1 LEEVVM
7 DPTFWAGRKVFL
19 TGHTGF
25 KGGWLALWLQQ
36 AGAQVLGYSLAPP
49 SSPSMFEEAGVGVGM
64 RTVFGDIRDLQK
76 ISTAMGEFRPEVVF
90 HLAAQSLVR
99 LSYADPVGTYA
110 TNVMGTVNVLEA
122 IRAVDSVRAA
132 VVISSDKCYENNEWV
147 WGYRETD
154 PMGGYDPY
162 SSSKGC
168 TELVSAAY
176 RQSYFSPAV
185 RSDSD
190 VRLASGRAGNVIGG
204 GDWATDR
211 LVPDFIRAM
220 SLDEPIHIR
229 NPQAQRPWQHVLE
242 PLSGYVLLAERLMGL
257 NGPDFTSGWNFG
269 PEDKDAITVSA
280 IVKKLTD
287 LWGPKAT
294 YRIAEGE
301 HLHEAAFL
309 KLDCSKARA
318 RLGWRPRIDVDAAL
332 TWTVE
337 WHKSNIAGMN
347 MRDVTLGQIARFSAA
362 IPAVC

>member
-1 LEEVVM
+1 MVM
-7 DPTFWAGRKVFL
+7 TPEFWSGRKVFL

-25 KGGWLALWLQQ
+25 KGGWLAIWLQQ
-36 AGAQVLGYSLAPP
+36 AGAQVLGYALEPP
-49 SSPSMFEEAGVGVGM
+49 SNPNLFEVADVGRGM
-64 RTVFGDIRDLQK
+64 HTIFGDIRDLRK
-76 ISTAMGEFRPEVVF
+76 ISTAMGDFRPEVVF

-99 LSYADPVGTYA
+99 PSYADPVGTYA
-110 TNVMGTVNVLEA
+110 TNVMGTVHVLEA
-122 IRAVDSVRAA
+122 VRAVDSVKAA
-132 VVISSDKCYENNEWV
+132 VVVSSDKCYENNEWA

-176 RQSYFSPAV
+176 RRSYFSSSN
-185 RSDSD
+185 RSSSG
-190 VRLASGRAGNVIGG
+190 VRLGSGRAGNVIGG

-220 SLDEPIHIR
+220 SLEQPIHVR
-229 NPQAQRPWQHVLE
+229 NPHAQRPWQHVLE
-242 PLSGYVLLAERLMGL
+242 PLSGYVLLAERLMGS
-257 NGPDFTSGWNFG
+257 NGQDFASGWNFG
-269 PEDKDAITVSA
+269 PEDNDPIPVSA
-280 IVKKLTD
+280 IVQKLTA

-301 HLHEAAFL
+301 HPHEAAFL
-309 KLDCSKARA
+309 KLDCSVARA
-318 RLGWRPRIDVDAAL
+318 RLGWRPRLGVDTAL
-332 TWTVE
+332 AWTVE

-347 MRDVTLGQIARFSAA
+347 MRDATLEQIARFSTA